1 MPKEKH
7 RKLPMTDG
15 EIITS
20 YRQAASPLK
29 QIRILADLNGCTSG
43 DICIILEEAG
53 LKIPGQFGPKGKK
66 KGPEKQE
73 PAPEKAAEEAAP
85 AEAAADAPEKAPAE
99 IIDLASELIHQDLT
113 TTLPDRE
120 ASPLFSATDLIDAAF
135 EYIKKAMPRG
145 SFPCSEMD
153 AIRFVY
159 RVQDIL
165 EFIEE
170 VQQ

>member
-1 MPKEKH
+1 MPKDQH

-66 KGPEKQE
+66 KDPEIQE

-85 AEAAADAPEKAPAE
+85 AKAAAEAPEKAPEANSEPAAE
-99 IIDLASELIHQDLT
+99 PVHQDLPV
-113 TTLPDRE
+113 LPVME
-120 ASPLFSATDLIDAAF
+120 ASPLFSVTDLREAAF
-135 EYIKKAMPRG
+135 KTIKKTMPKTG
-145 SFPCSEMD
+145 FFTEED
-153 AIRFVY
+153 AFRFVY